1 MEINKNEKDFD
12 SKLNSE
18 LKEKLGLGL
27 GQTIQNL
34 LQEFIKQ
41 LSERLEKMEKVLVVD
56 RIEGNIAVCENRENG
71 KMQDVSLSDLPKDIK
86 EGSILKW
93 KEGKY
98 EIDTSKEIEKRIE
111 QKMKDVWK

>member
-41 LSERLEKMEKVLVVD
+41 LSER
-56 RIEGNIAVCENRENG
+56 
-71 KMQDVSLSDLPKDIK
+71 
-86 EGSILKW
+86 
-93 KEGKY
+93 
-98 EIDTSKEIEKRIE
+98 
-111 QKMKDVWK
+111 